1 MSLQYLK
8 QSQMKLS
15 HIVSFSQ
22 LIDGF
27 NPRYRMDRNANKGFI
42 ALYIRED
49 ISLRKTSFKNVD
61 KDIRTLILDISST
74 SIAQKMKFSIK
85 DFFGKYDQIRSFL
98 WSRLLSKSLMK
109 NFIFCVV
116 LPPKENQLISC
127 SYNPDLFTYISY
139 CKLIYCNFKNFCNQK
154 F

>member
-1 MSLQYLK
+1 
-8 QSQMKLS
+8 
-15 HIVSFSQ
+15 
-22 LIDGF
+22 
-27 NPRYRMDRNANKGFI
+27 MDRNAKEGFI

-85 DFFGKYDQIRSFL
+85 NFFGKCDQICSFL
-98 WSRLLSKSLMK
+98 WSRLLNKSFMK

-116 LPPKENQLISC
+116 LPPKEN
-127 SYNPDLFTYISY
+127 
-139 CKLIYCNFKNFCNQK
+139 
-154 F
+154 

>member
-1 MSLQYLK
+1 
-8 QSQMKLS
+8 
-15 HIVSFSQ
+15 
-22 LIDGF
+22 
-27 NPRYRMDRNANKGFI
+27 MDRNAKEGFI

-85 DFFGKYDQIRSFL
+85 DFFGKCDQIRSFL
-98 WSRLLSKSLMK
+98 WSRLLNKSLMK

-116 LPPKENQLISC
+116 LPPKEN
-127 SYNPDLFTYISY
+127 
-139 CKLIYCNFKNFCNQK
+139 
-154 F
+154 